1 MHKNF
6 KENTP
11 EEWLSLGAVAQI
23 LGVHPSTVRSW
34 SDQGLLPVHRT
45 TGGHRRY
52 LRGEI
57 DLWVQTRR
65 QGGADEANLIVQNA
79 LRLTRFQVTE
89 GRLQAEPWYCKLDGE
104 AREQYRVCGRAL
116 LEGLSNFLNST
127 GAQAA
132 AEGEAIGYEYA
143 SRGRRFGMDA
153 VDATHAF
160 LFFRNTLFESMLSVY
175 EAAAVRSPHAWSS
188 MFRKINE
195 FTDTIL
201 ITILETYQVYQR
213 GEPPSRKT

>member
-1 MHKNF
+1 M
-6 KENTP
+6 P
-11 EEWLSLGAVAQI
+11 EDWLSLSDVALV

-45 TGGHRRY
+45 SGGHRRF

-57 DLWVQTRR
+57 DLWVQSRR
-65 QGGADEANLIVQNA
+65 AGGAEEANLIVQNA
-79 LRLTRFQVTE
+79 LRVTRFQVTE

-104 AREQYRVCGRAL
+104 AREQYRASGRAL
-116 LEGLSNFLNST
+116 LEGLSNYLNST
-127 GAQAA
+127 GVQAA
-132 AEGEAIGYEYA
+132 AEAESIGYEYA
-143 SRGRRFGMDA
+143 SRGRRFCMDS

-160 LFFRNTLFESMLSVY
+160 LFFRNALFESMLAVY
-175 EAAAVRSPHAWSS
+175 EAAAVRSPHAWSN

-201 ITILETYQVYQR
+201 ITILETYEVYQR
-213 GEPPSRKT
+213 GEPVGLKN

>member
-1 MHKNF
+1 M
-6 KENTP
+6 P
-11 EEWLSLGAVAQI
+11 EDWLSLGDVAHV

-45 TGGHRRY
+45 SGGHRRL

-57 DLWVQTRR
+57 DLWVQSRR
-65 QGGADEANLIVQNA
+65 AGGAEEANLIVQNA
-79 LRLTRFQVTE
+79 LRVTRFQVTE

-104 AREQYRVCGRAL
+104 AREQYRVSGRAL
-116 LEGLSNFLNST
+116 LEGLSNYLNST
-127 GAQAA
+127 GVQAA
-132 AEGEAIGYEYA
+132 AEAESIGYEYA
-143 SRGRRFGMDA
+143 SRGRRFCMDS

-160 LFFRNTLFESMLSVY
+160 LFFRNALFESMLAVY
-175 EAAAVRSPHAWSS
+175 EAAAVRSPHAWSN

-201 ITILETYQVYQR
+201 ITILETYEVYQR
-213 GEPPSRKT
+213 GEPVGLKN